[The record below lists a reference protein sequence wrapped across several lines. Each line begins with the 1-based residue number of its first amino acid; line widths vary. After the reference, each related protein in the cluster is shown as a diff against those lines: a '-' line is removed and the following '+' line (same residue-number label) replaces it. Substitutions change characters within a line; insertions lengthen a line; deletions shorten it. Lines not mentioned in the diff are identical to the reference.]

1 MAETIST
8 GWQAFEDEDGFEYH
22 RAILENYIVF
32 LRSTAPAHSKA
43 AKRQFSKKQ
52 SRDISGWFVH
62 ILMPEEERQKAF
74 LAGPGFDRGA
84 NLEEAKRIAENVAKD
99 GRGKLERLSKRQEL
113 EAKGKR
119 PPKAKKRR

>member
-1 MAETIST
+1 MAEAIST

-32 LRSTAPAHSKA
+32 LRSEPPAHSKA
-43 AKRQFSKKQ
+43 AKRK
-52 SRDISGWFVH
+52 SREVQGWFVH

-84 NLEEAKRIAENVAKD
+84 TLEEAKRIAENVARD

-113 EAKGKR
+113 EGQAGKLGKR
-119 PPKAKKRR
+119 QKRGKP

>member
-8 GWQAFEDEDGFEYH
+8 GWQVFEDEDGFEYH

-32 LRSTAPAHSKA
+32 LRSEPPLSQKQ
-43 AKRQFSKKQ
+43 KSKKQ
-52 SRDISGWFVH
+52 KSRGAGGWFVH

-84 NLEEAKRIAENVAKD
+84 PLEEAKRIAENIARH
-99 GRGKLERLSKRQEL
+99 GRGKLERLAQRREL
-113 EAKGKR
+113 EVHGQR
-119 PPKAKKRR
+119 PSKPKKRR

>member
-32 LRSTAPAHSKA
+32 LRSEPPAHSKA
-43 AKRQFSKKQ
+43 AKRNAREIQ
-52 SRDISGWFVH
+52 GWFIH
-62 ILMPEEERQKAF
+62 ILMPEDERQKAF

-84 NLEEAKRIAENVAKD
+84 PLEQAKRIAENVAKD
-99 GRGKLERLSKRQEL
+99 GRRKLERLAKRREL
-113 EAKGKR
+113 EGQAGKSG
-119 PPKAKKRR
+119 KQQKRRRS